1 MTTKTNRPISQPDSR
16 HRTRSSTA
24 TTLHHSFK
32 SNVAQQCYRL
42 RSSTRASSA
51 ARLHPRPKSE
61 RPVGAQP
68 HRLRSLT
75 RAISA
80 GRNPARRG
88 VKLIHGSAIKTDDPT
103 RIIVLSDRR
112 ESKGRSRLHLIY
124 GSAIKSHRK
133 PCGFNYL
140 LISNR
145 RQRGGTALCYL
156 IHAGI

>member
-1 MTTKTNRPISQPDSR
+1 MTPRAIRRISQVSSR
-16 HRTRSSTA
+16 HSTRSSTA
-24 TTLHHSFK
+24 TALHCSFK

-42 RSSTRASSA
+42 RSFTRAGTA

-103 RIIVLSDRR
+103 RIVVLSDRG
-112 ESKGRSRLHLIY
+112 ESKGHSRSLNLRF
-124 GSAIKSHRK
+124 GD
-133 PCGFNYL
+133 
-140 LISNR
+140 
-145 RQRGGTALCYL
+145 
-156 IHAGI
+156 